1 MAAERGSGSAAS
13 PAHVPYVPGTTNL
26 PELTLKSV
34 ILGIFMAVVLGAA
47 NAYLGLKAGLTI
59 SATFPAAVVAIAAF
73 RLPFLRG
80 SILEQN
86 VARTAASVG
95 EALVAG
101 AIFTLPA
108 FLIARVDGVPVWDTF
123 DYWTS
128 TWIMLVG
135 GVLGVLFVIL
145 LRRTLCEDADLPF
158 PESAA
163 CAELVKAGQEGE
175 SGARFVFGAIGV
187 SALLELFK
195 NSRGVEFIQYTAE
208 RFISFPRSLV
218 THGSIDAP
226 LGKVTHTG
234 GAFLATPGASP
245 ALMAV
250 GYIIGPRLAAVA
262 FSGGAFGWLF
272 LVPLLLFMDPDLA
285 ARAGTEDGID
295 LATTVWQNYVRPI
308 AVGAMLVGAVHT
320 LVGLRSS
327 LSQAFG
333 RVLADFRK
341 TSLIEDAETA
351 GSRLEI
357 DISLKWITLGVVAT
371 ILPMTALYWS
381 FTGSIT
387 AAIISSLVMTIIGF
401 LFAAVGGYLVGLI
414 GGSNQP
420 ISGLALSTLIIA
432 ALLMVAVGATGI
444 GGVAAVLGVAAVV
457 CCASAMAGDMIQ
469 DLKVG
474 HLLGGTPW
482 RMEIAEM
489 ISTVLVS
496 FVLIWPMI
504 FLHNGV
510 PGGIGG
516 PQLPAPQAGLMAQLA
531 TGIVGGNMP
540 WALIFIGIA
549 FGISLVLIKS
559 PSPMLIA
566 VGMYLHFDTT
576 AAIFVGGTLAW
587 IVELWRRRRGDSE
600 EEVQAG
606 QNRGTLIASGL
617 IAGEAL
623 MAVALAAL
631 YTILPDDPPGGVSSI
646 ASAWLGIDAVAVQA
660 IWGGRLAL
668 VLFAVVAWM
677 LLRSPLKRQFLGS
690 AGNQEH

>member
-1 MAAERGSGSAAS
+1 MASKPHEPYIPAS
-13 PAHVPYVPGTTNL
+13 STL
-26 PELTLKSV
+26 PELTVKALV
-34 ILGIFMAVVLGAA
+34 LGILMAVVLGAA

-59 SATFPAAVVAIAAF
+59 SATFPAAVIAIAAF
-73 RLPFLRG
+73 RLPFFRG
-80 SILEQN
+80 NVLEQN
-86 VARTAASVG
+86 IARTAASVG

-101 AIFTLPA
+101 AIFTIPA
-108 FLIARVDGVPVWDTF
+108 FLIARVDGEPVWETF
-123 DYWTS
+123 DYWSS

-145 LRRTLCEDADLPF
+145 LRRTLVEDADLPF

-163 CAELVKAGQEGE
+163 CAELVKAGQHGE

-195 NSRGVEFIQYTAE
+195 NSRGVEIVATTKEWIF
-208 RFISFPRSLV
+208 RLPGSLV
-218 THGSIDAP
+218 THGDAEAP
-226 LGKVTHTG
+226 LGQVAHTG
-234 GAFLATPGASP
+234 GVYLASPAASP
-245 ALMAV
+245 ALIAV

-285 ARAGTEDGID
+285 ARVGGAVEPLEIADS
-295 LATTVWQNYVRPI
+295 VWRNYVRPI
-308 AVGAMLVGAVHT
+308 AVGAMLVGAVDT
-320 LVGLRSS
+320 LVTLRGS
-327 LSQAFG
+327 LSQAFV
-333 RVLADFRK
+333 RVVQDFGK
-341 TSLIEDAETA
+341 KAFIESGEDA

-357 DISLKWITLGVVAT
+357 DVSLKWITIGVVVT
-371 ILPMTALYWS
+371 VVPMTLLYWY
-381 FTGSIT
+381 FTQSIT
-387 AAIISSLVMTIIGF
+387 GALMASIIMTITGF

-432 ALLMVAVGATGI
+432 ALLMVAIGVKGA

-482 RMEIAEM
+482 RMEVAEM
-489 ISTVLVS
+489 ISTVLVA
-496 FVLIWPMI
+496 FVLVWPMV
-504 FLHNGV
+504 FLHSGV

-516 PQLPAPQAGLMAQLA
+516 EQLSAPQAGLMAQLA

-540 WALIFIGIA
+540 WALIGIGIA
-549 FGISLVLIKS
+549 FGIGLVLIKS

-566 VGMYLHFDTT
+566 VGMYLHLDTT
-576 AAIFVGGTLAW
+576 AAIFLGGMLAW
-587 IVELWRRRRGDSE
+587 IVSRIVKRFSYSE
-600 EEVQAG
+600 PERLSTE
-606 QNRGTLIASGL
+606 NRGTLVASGL

-623 MAVALAAL
+623 MAVGLAAL
-631 YTILPDDPPGGVSSI
+631 YFLLPPDPPDGVSSI
-646 ASAWLGIDAVAVQA
+646 ATAWLRLDPAGFLER
-660 IWGGRLAL
+660 WGAWLSL
-668 VLFAVVAWM
+668 VLFAVVVLA
-677 LLRSPLKRQFLGS
+677 LVRVPLKRES
-690 AGNQEH
+690 

>member
-1 MAAERGSGSAAS
+1 MVSKR
-13 PAHVPYVPGTTNL
+13 HVPYIPAESTL
-26 PELTLKSV
+26 PELTIKALVLGV
-34 ILGIFMAVVLGAA
+34 IMAVVLGAA

-73 RLPFLRG
+73 RLPFFQG
-80 SILEQN
+80 SVLEQN

-101 AIFTLPA
+101 AIFTIPA
-108 FLIARVDGVPVWDTF
+108 FLIARVDGEPVWSNF
-123 DYWTS
+123 DYWSS

-145 LRRTLCEDADLPF
+145 LRRTLVEDADLPF

-163 CAELVKAGQEGE
+163 CAELVKAGQKGE

-195 NSRGVEFIQYTAE
+195 NSRGIELMASTKEF
-208 RFISFPRSLV
+208 FVKFPRSLV
-218 THGSIDAP
+218 THGSAEQP
-226 LGKVTHTG
+226 LGQVMHEG
-234 GAFLATPGASP
+234 GAFLTTPAASP
-245 ALMAV
+245 ALIAV

-272 LVPLLLFMDPDLA
+272 LVPLLLFMDPDLGQRVGVTDSLDIA
-285 ARAGTEDGID
+285 DS
-295 LATTVWQNYVRPI
+295 VWRNYVRPI

-320 LVGLRSS
+320 LVTLKGS
-327 LSQAFG
+327 LSQAFV
-333 RVLADFRK
+333 RVVQDFRK
-341 TSLIEDAETA
+341 KTFIEVGAE
-351 GSRLEI
+351 GGRLEM
-357 DISLKWITLGVVAT
+357 DLSLKWITIGVAVTAV
-371 ILPMTALYWS
+371 PMTALYWF
-381 FTGSIT
+381 FTHSVTGALV
-387 AAIISSLVMTIIGF
+387 AALVMIITGF

-432 ALLMVAVGATGI
+432 ALLMVAIGVKGA

-482 RMEIAEM
+482 RMEVAE
-489 ISTVLVS
+489 IVSTVLVA
-496 FVLIWPMI
+496 FVLVWPMI
-504 FLHNGV
+504 FLHAGV

-516 PQLPAPQAGLMAQLA
+516 EQLSAPQAGLMAQLA
-531 TGIVGGNMP
+531 TGIIGGNMP
-540 WALIFIGIA
+540 WALIGIGIA
-549 FGISLVLIKS
+549 FGLALVLIES

-566 VGMYLHFDTT
+566 VGMYLHLDTT
-576 AAIFVGGTLAW
+576 AAIFLGGILAW
-587 IVELWRRRRGDSE
+587 VVSLVGRRMRFTPEQSLASE
-600 EEVQAG
+600 
-606 QNRGTLIASGL
+606 NRGTLIASGL

-631 YTILPDDPPGGVSSI
+631 YFALPPDPPGGVSSV
-646 ASAWLGIDAVAVQA
+646 ATAWLGLDTAGFLEN
-660 IWGGRLAL
+660 WGGWLSL
-668 VLFAVVAWM
+668 VLFAIVIWALV
-677 LLRSPLKRQFLGS
+677 RVPTKRVSG
-690 AGNQEH
+690 

>member
-1 MAAERGSGSAAS
+1 MTSRKPE
-13 PAHVPYVPGTTNL
+13 PPPYVPATTEL
-26 PELTLKSV
+26 PELTLKAV
-34 ILGIFMAVVLGAA
+34 VLGVLMAVVLGAA

-80 SILEQN
+80 SVLEQN

-108 FLIARVDGVPVWDTF
+108 FLIARVDGRPVWERF
-123 DYWTS
+123 DYWQS

-135 GVLGVLFVIL
+135 GVLGILFVIL
-145 LRRTLCEDADLPF
+145 LRRTLVEDAELPF

-163 CAELVKAGQEGE
+163 CAELVKAGQKGE
-175 SGARFVFGAIGV
+175 SGARYVFGAIGL
-187 SALLELFK
+187 SAVLELLK
-195 NSRGVEFIQYTAE
+195 NSRGVELIASARDWFVG
-208 RFISFPRSLV
+208 FPRSLV
-218 THGSIDAP
+218 THGSPESP
-226 LGKVTHTG
+226 LARVAHGG
-234 GAFLATPGASP
+234 GAYLSTPAASP
-245 ALMAV
+245 ALIAV

-272 LVPLLLFMDPDLA
+272 LVPLLLFADPDLA
-285 ARAGTEDGID
+285 ARVGEAGGAE
-295 LATTVWQNYVRPI
+295 LAESVWRNQVRPI

-320 LVGLRSS
+320 LVGLRGS
-327 LSQAFG
+327 LAQAFG
-333 RVLADFRK
+333 RVVADFRR
-341 TSLIEDAETA
+341 SALVESAEET

-357 DISLKWITLGVVAT
+357 DVSLKWISLGVLVTAV
-371 ILPMTALYWS
+371 PMTALYWF
-381 FTGSIT
+381 FTHSLAGALL
-387 AAIISSLVMTIIGF
+387 AAVVMIVTGF

-420 ISGLALSTLIIA
+420 ISGLALSTLIVA
-432 ALLMVAVGATGI
+432 ALLMVSIGVKGA

-482 RMEIAEM
+482 RMEVAE
-489 ISTVLVS
+489 IVSTLLVAFVLV
-496 FVLIWPMI
+496 WPMV
-504 FLHNGV
+504 FLHAGV

-516 PQLPAPQAGLMAQLA
+516 EQLAAPQAGLMAQLA
-531 TGIVGGNMP
+531 TGIVGGDMP
-540 WALIFIGIA
+540 WALIGIGIA
-549 FGISLVLIKS
+549 FGIALVLIDS

-576 AAIFVGGTLAW
+576 AAIFVGGVLAW
-587 IVELWRRRRGDSE
+587 IVDRGRRRRRLDEGERAASE
-600 EEVQAG
+600 
-606 QNRGTLIASGL
+606 NRGTLLASGL

-623 MAVALAAL
+623 MAVTLAAL
-631 YTILPDDPPGGVSSI
+631 YFVLPPDPPGGVSSV
-646 ASAWLGIDAVAVQA
+646 ASVWLGLDPGPLLER
-660 IWGGRLAL
+660 WGGWLAL
-668 VLFAVVAWM
+668 ALFGVVAWV
-677 LLRSPLKRQFLGS
+677 LVRLPLRAARR
-690 AGNQEH
+690 

>member
-1 MAAERGSGSAAS
+1 MESK
-13 PAHVPYVPGTTNL
+13 PFKPYVPAETDL
-26 PELTLKSV
+26 PEFTAKAL
-34 ILGIFMAVVLGAA
+34 ILGILMAVVLGTA

-59 SATFPAAVVAIAAF
+59 SATFPAAVVALAVF

-86 VARTAASVG
+86 LARTSASVG

-108 FLIARVDGVPVWDTF
+108 FLIARVDGKPVWSQF
-123 DYWTS
+123 NYWSS

-145 LRRTLCEDADLPF
+145 LRRTLVEDADLPF

-163 CAELVKAGQEGE
+163 CAELVKAGQKGE
-175 SGARFVFGAIGV
+175 SGTSYVFGAIGL
-187 SALLELFK
+187 SAILELFK
-195 NSRGVEFIQYTAE
+195 NSRGFEIVASSREWFV
-208 RFISFPRSLV
+208 RFPRSLV
-218 THGSIDAP
+218 SHGSPDEP
-226 LGKVTHTG
+226 LGQVTHEG
-234 GAFLATPGASP
+234 GVFLAAPAASA
-245 ALMAV
+245 ALIGV

-272 LVPLLLFMDPDLA
+272 LVPLVLFVDPDLA
-285 ARAGTEDGID
+285 ARSGVASDFE
-295 LATTVWQNYVRPI
+295 LASSVWRNFVRPI

-327 LSQAFG
+327 LGQAFV
-333 RVLADFRK
+333 RVAADFRK
-341 TSLIEDAETA
+341 TSFVESTKDV
-351 GSRLEI
+351 GSRLEM
-357 DISLKWITLGVVAT
+357 DVSLKWITIGVAVT
-371 ILPMTALYWS
+371 VVPMVLLYWHFTQS
-381 FTGSIT
+381 FLGALI
-387 AAIISSLVMTIIGF
+387 AGLVMIITGF
-401 LFAAVGGYLVGLI
+401 LFSAVGGYLVGLI

-432 ALLMVAVGATGI
+432 ALLMVAIGVKGV

-482 RMEIAEM
+482 KMEVAEM
-489 ISTVLVS
+489 ITTVLVA
-496 FVLIWPMI
+496 FVLVWPMV
-504 FLHNGV
+504 FLHAGV

-516 PQLPAPQAGLMAQLA
+516 DQLAAPQASLMAQLA

-540 WALIFIGIA
+540 WALIAIGIA
-549 FGISLVLIKS
+549 FGVALVLIGS

-576 AAIFVGGTLAW
+576 AAIFAGGVLAW
-587 IVELWRRRRGDSE
+587 IVERVRERRSFSE
-600 EEVQAG
+600 KEKAISENKG
-606 QNRGTLIASGL
+606 ILIASGL

-623 MAVALAAL
+623 MAVALASL
-631 YTILPDDPPGGVSSI
+631 YFFLPPDPPSGVSSM
-646 ASAWLGIDAVAVQA
+646 ASAWLGLDTSAVIDR
-660 IWGGRLAL
+660 WGGVLAA
-668 VLFAVVAWM
+668 VLFAVVAWA
-677 LLRSPLKRQFLGS
+677 LVRVPLRGASDSESTG
-690 AGNQEH
+690 

>member
-1 MAAERGSGSAAS
+1 MTSQPHTPYI
-13 PAHVPYVPGTTNL
+13 PADSTL
-26 PELTLKSV
+26 PELTIKALV
-34 ILGIFMAVVLGAA
+34 LGILMAVVLGAA

-73 RLPFLRG
+73 RLPFFQG
-80 SILEQN
+80 SVLEQN
-86 VARTAASVG
+86 IARTAASVG

-101 AIFTLPA
+101 AIFTIPA
-108 FLIARVDGVPVWDTF
+108 FLIARVDGEPVWSTF
-123 DYWTS
+123 DYWSS

-145 LRRTLCEDADLPF
+145 LRRTLVEDADLPF

-163 CAELVKAGQEGE
+163 CAELVKAGQKGE

-195 NSRGVEFIQYTAE
+195 NSRGIEVISATKEF
-208 RFISFPRSLV
+208 FIRFPRSLV
-218 THGSIDAP
+218 THGSAEEP
-226 LGKVTHTG
+226 LGEVAHTG
-234 GAFLATPGASP
+234 GAFLATPAASP
-245 ALMAV
+245 ALIAV
-250 GYIIGPRLAAVA
+250 GYIIGPRLSAVA

-285 ARAGTEDGID
+285 QRVGDAEALDVAD
-295 LATTVWQNYVRPI
+295 SVWRNYVRPI

-320 LVGLRSS
+320 LVTLKGS
-327 LSQAFG
+327 LTQAFI
-333 RVLADFRK
+333 RVVKDFGK
-341 TSLIEDAETA
+341 KAFIESSE
-351 GSRLEI
+351 GGGRLEI
-357 DISLKWITLGVVAT
+357 DVSLKWITVGVAVTA
-371 ILPMTALYWS
+371 IPMTLLYWF
-381 FTGSIT
+381 FTNSLMGALVAAAVMIIT
-387 AAIISSLVMTIIGF
+387 GF

-432 ALLMVAVGATGI
+432 ALLMVAIGVKGA

-482 RMEIAEM
+482 RMEVAEM
-489 ISTVLVS
+489 ISTVLVA

-504 FLHNGV
+504 FLHAGV

-516 PQLPAPQAGLMAQLA
+516 EQLSAPQAGLMAQLA

-540 WALIFIGIA
+540 WALIGIGIA
-549 FGISLVLIKS
+549 FGLALVLIKS

-576 AAIFVGGTLAW
+576 AAIFLGGVLAW
-587 IVELWRRRRGDSE
+587 IVMLVRRRKRFSAEQKLASE
-600 EEVQAG
+600 
-606 QNRGTLIASGL
+606 NRGTLVASGL

-623 MAVALAAL
+623 MAVTLAAL
-631 YTILPDDPPGGVSSI
+631 YFALPPDPPDGISSV
-646 ASAWLGIDAVAVQA
+646 ATAWLGFDPAAFLNS
-660 IWGGRLAL
+660 WGGWFSL
-668 VLFAVVAWM
+668 VLFAVVIWA
-677 LLRSPLKRQFLGS
+677 LVRVPTKNVT
-690 AGNQEH
+690 A